1 MVIPIS
7 LASSTHSVR
16 LSSDEKQSSSHLRE
30 LKAKSHNLIT
40 VSNSCPSAGGV
51 KLGFEV
57 VKSIVGSWAI
67 VVVRFFGSVLFIS
80 SEVLAQETTMAIIEI
95 EIRRFLILIEQFSS
109 IFWFL
114 DQQDLLPANAIA
126 AISAEVA
133 NVVSASSVCM
143 KEFL

>member
-1 MVIPIS
+1 M
-7 LASSTHSVR
+7 
-16 LSSDEKQSSSHLRE
+16 
-30 LKAKSHNLIT
+30 
-40 VSNSCPSAGGV
+40 

-57 VKSIVGSWAI
+57 VISVVGSWMI

-80 SEVLAQETTMAIIEI
+80 SEVLAQESTMATIET

-109 IFWFL
+109 IFKFL
-114 DQQDLLPANAIA
+114 SQQDLLPANAIA

-133 NVVSASSVCM
+133 NVSSASSVCM

>member
-1 MVIPIS
+1 M
-7 LASSTHSVR
+7 
-16 LSSDEKQSSSHLRE
+16 
-30 LKAKSHNLIT
+30 
-40 VSNSCPSAGGV
+40 

-57 VKSIVGSWAI
+57 VISVVGSWMI

-80 SEVLAQETTMAIIEI
+80 SEVLAQEITMATIET

-109 IFWFL
+109 ISKFL
-114 DQQDLLPANAIA
+114 SQQDLLPAKTIA

-133 NVVSASSVCM
+133 NVSSASSVCM

>member
-1 MVIPIS
+1 M
-7 LASSTHSVR
+7 
-16 LSSDEKQSSSHLRE
+16 
-30 LKAKSHNLIT
+30 
-40 VSNSCPSAGGV
+40 
-51 KLGFEV
+51 

-133 NVVSASSVCM
+133 NVASASSVCM